1 MYKAIDLL
9 NLLYNTNLQKL
20 PLYTSNLDSN
30 ARLAGFSA
38 KDGNFS
44 ISLEGY
50 YALEL
55 TENKS
60 QKRGWVKCVFSVKQ
74 RVIDKPTDDFF
85 LPILTIFLNVKSILN
100 QLMK

>member
-20 PLYTSNLDSN
+20 PLYTSNLDSK
-30 ARLAGFSA
+30 AILVVFSA

-55 TENKS
+55 TENKL
-60 QKRGWVKCVFSVKQ
+60 QNRGRVKCVFSVKH
-74 RVIDKPTDDFF
+74 RVIDKPTDDSF
-85 LPILTIFLNVKSILN
+85 LPILTTFLNVKSIIN